1 MSLDYRVHELKRVP
15 GTNQAVVVGTNPY
28 VRIKKGNSPAF
39 YIQKGRVYSG
49 GGPKVPIGNLPEWFW
64 EEVDKMNGKV
74 LREVGFEPKVQRAKL
89 TPVEVK
95 TESKEAA
102 KHGSGEK
109 KTVKKKRK
117 KRKTRIDNGND

>member
-28 VRIKKGNSPAF
+28 VRIKKGDGPAF

-49 GGPKVPIGNLPEWFW
+49 GGPKVSISDLPSWFW

-74 LREVGFEPKVQRAKL
+74 LREVGFEPKAMRAKL
-89 TPVEVK
+89 TSVE
-95 TESKEAA
+95 TEPKVAA